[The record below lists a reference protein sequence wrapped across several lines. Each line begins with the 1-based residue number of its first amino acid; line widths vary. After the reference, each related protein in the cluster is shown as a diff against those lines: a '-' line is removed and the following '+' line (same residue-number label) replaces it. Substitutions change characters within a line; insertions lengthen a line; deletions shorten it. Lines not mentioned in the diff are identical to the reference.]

1 MPVQYERE
9 NLELLELLK
18 DHSNNGVN
26 ESSGP
31 IMRRFKTPNGEVI
44 EAFPHDKSKEML
56 GEKIEIVEVVEAIL
70 QTEVGTD
77 GVARSE
83 KIDYKQID
91 LYSEEVLSEE
101 ILFQGRLNK
110 F

>member
-1 MPVQYERE
+1 
-9 NLELLELLK
+9 
-18 DHSNNGVN
+18 
-26 ESSGP
+26 
-31 IMRRFKTPNGEVI
+31 MRRFKTPNGEVI
-44 EAFPHDKSKEML
+44 ESFPHDKSKEML

-83 KIDYKQID
+83 PPTIPSPKKIDYKQID